1 MPDEFDIIKSEIDDI
16 VAKAQEVIAPKV
28 EPVNRV
34 IADIKQQ
41 LAHGTD
47 RIPTSQLH
55 EWGLVL
61 SVITSELTPQKDAYA
76 LASALW
82 KVEISKSAAKNLAQR
97 RAEQKKVEVENQT
110 VIDNADKET
119 QKIILDYMT
128 SIIRLIQLIL
138 VG

>member
-61 SVITSELTPQKDAYA
+61 SVITSELTPQMLTLSQVLSGK
-76 LASALW
+76 W
-82 KVEISKSAAKNLAQR
+82 KSARAQ
-97 RAEQKKVEVENQT
+97 
-110 VIDNADKET
+110 
-119 QKIILDYMT
+119 QKILH
-128 SIIRLIQLIL
+128 SAEPSRRK
-138 VG
+138 